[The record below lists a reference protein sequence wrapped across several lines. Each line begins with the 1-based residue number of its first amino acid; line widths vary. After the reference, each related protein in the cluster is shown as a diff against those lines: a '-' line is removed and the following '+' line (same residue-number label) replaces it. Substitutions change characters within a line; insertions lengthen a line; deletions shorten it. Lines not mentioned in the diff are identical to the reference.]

1 MSKKIIIGVAII
13 AAAVG
18 GPFYVHNQV
27 MKKAAGFAQSV
38 DKMAQALPENMKQE
52 HIQKPGFFETTGEY
66 KLFVKDGENFEQLGN
81 VTYKMEHGLM
91 QVFSSKYPLDV
102 KLNLN
107 WKTVPFLSVADETK
121 PYYTFVGAYD
131 TDGSFNLDGVAQDL
145 DVNFEENETKMHVS
159 GNTMS
164 VVYNK
169 PAGETV
175 IKNNIKKIENKEAG
189 DEFTN
194 YAMIYKYTLPEGTN
208 LGQFNIDF
216 TLENAKQGYANFNGL
231 KFNFSG
237 GEKDGK
243 VDTSVELKADSITSV
258 LARDKKFTFD
268 MQMSMRDL
276 DADFYRKLSSVT
288 DMDNVSPKQAEEL
301 LIALKK
307 MVDGGFIV
315 SIDRLNITDPEDE
328 LKSKFV
334 LKIENKANEEQSF
347 VNRGIFTSQIY
358 LKSPF
363 VSSAINII
371 PMELRGLMV
380 GKVNEI
386 TADFKYE
393 KGDVSLNGKPLP
405 QEYAEFINEFLL
417 NLENSIDMSVQEM
430 LDELKNSELGSVN
443 LNETELALSN
453 TV

>member
-1 MSKKIIIGVAII
+1 MSNGKIIIGVAIV
-13 AAAVG
+13 AAAIG
-18 GPFYVHNQV
+18 GPFYAHNQV
-27 MKKAAGFAQSV
+27 MKKAAGFAQSI

-52 HIQKPGFFETTGEY
+52 HTQNPSFFETTGEY
-66 KLFVKDGENFEQLGN
+66 KLFVKDGDKFEQLGN
-81 VTYKMEHGLM
+81 VTYKMEHGFK
-91 QVFSSKYPLDV
+91 QIFSSKYPLDV

-107 WKTVPFLSVADETK
+107 WKAMPFLSVTDETK
-121 PYYTFVGAYD
+121 PYYNFVGAYD
-131 TDGSFNLDGVAQDL
+131 TNGSFDLDGVAQDL
-145 DVNFEENETKMHVS
+145 VVNFEENETKMHIS

-164 VVYNK
+164 VVYDK

-194 YAMIYKYTLPEGTN
+194 YAMVYKYKLPEGQS
-208 LGQFNIDF
+208 LGAFNIDF

-258 LARDKKFTFD
+258 LAGDKKFTFD

-276 DADFYRKLSSVT
+276 DADFYRKLSGVT
-288 DMDNVSPKQAEEL
+288 DMEDVSPKQAEEL

-307 MVDGGFIV
+307 MVDGGFVV
-315 SIDRLNITDPEDE
+315 SVDRLNITDPEDE

-334 LKIENKANEEQSF
+334 LKIEKKENEEQNF
-347 VNRGIFTSQIY
+347 INRGVFTSQIY

-405 QEYAEFINEFLL
+405 PEYAEFINEFLL
-417 NLENSIDMSVQEM
+417 RLEDGIDMSVQEM
-430 LDELKNSELGSVN
+430 LDDLKNSNSVD
-443 LNETELALSN
+443 LKETEVSLSN

>member
-1 MSKKIIIGVAII
+1 MSNGKIIIGVAIV
-13 AAAVG
+13 AAAIG

-27 MKKAAGFAQSV
+27 MKKASGFSQSV

-52 HIQKPGFFETTGEY
+52 HTQKPGFFETTGEY
-66 KLFVKDGENFEQLGN
+66 KLFFKRADGFEQLGN

-107 WKTVPFLSVADETK
+107 WNMLPFLTVAEQTK

-131 TDGSFNLDGVAQDL
+131 TNGSFNLDGVAQDL
-145 DVNFEENETKMHVS
+145 DINLQESETKMHIS

-164 VVYNK
+164 VVYDK
-169 PAGETV
+169 IAGETT
-175 IKNNIKKIENKEAG
+175 IKNNVKKIENKEAG

-194 YAMIYKYTLPEGTN
+194 YAMIYKYTLPEGAN
-208 LGQFNIDF
+208 LGAFNIDF

-237 GEKDGK
+237 GEKSGK

-258 LARDKKFTFD
+258 LAGDKKFTFD
-268 MQMSMRDL
+268 MQMSMKEL
-276 DADFYRKLSSVT
+276 DADFYRQLSNIT
-288 DMDNVSPKQAEEL
+288 DLDNVSPKQAQAL

-307 MVDGGFIV
+307 MIDDGFIISV
-315 SIDRLNITDPEDE
+315 DRLNITEPEDE
-328 LKSKFV
+328 LKSQFV
-334 LKIENKANEEQSF
+334 LHIEKKSNEEQNF
-347 VNRGIFTSQIY
+347 INRGVFNSKIY

-380 GKVNEI
+380 GKVNEV
-386 TADFKYE
+386 TADFRYE

-405 QEYAEFINEFLL
+405 PEYAEFINEFLL
-417 NLENSIDMSVQEM
+417 TLEESLNMSIEEM
-430 LDELKNSELGSVN
+430 LEELKNSNSVD
-443 LNETELALSN
+443 LKETEVAVSN
-453 TV
+453 VV